1 MCIDLL
7 FPWWFSLS
15 LSKLSSL
22 PGNSI
27 PVNLIRDLRQPEKGP
42 RFCLLS
48 WAKSG
53 YNNTE
58 MVSSRISVGRWR
70 GKLQTRPGNTNHP
83 EDLSTPHHS
92 YQGPLLGAN
101 TDKYKYR
108 YKQKCKYKY
117 KHRHRQVIPTI
128 PRTSLHRSYHQSTH
142 RKMLLLNSSHCAGRH
157 FRTKLMSR
165 YIGSGQKKTVWCGD
179 SGTGFKS

>member
-1 MCIDLL
+1 MAPLC
-7 FPWWFSLS
+7 W
-15 LSKLSSL
+15 SKLSSL
-22 PGNSI
+22 RSNSI

-83 EDLSTPHHS
+83 QDLSTPHHS

-108 YKQKCKYKY
+108 YKQKYKY
-117 KHRHRQVIPTI
+117 IYLHRRVILTKL
-128 PRTSLHRSYHQSTH
+128 RTSLHRSYHQSTH
-142 RKMLLLNSSHCAGRH
+142 GKILFLNSSIIHDDLLSNIICVTSTIWLWDFTR
-157 FRTKLMSR
+157 
-165 YIGSGQKKTVWCGD
+165 
-179 SGTGFKS
+179 

>member
-1 MCIDLL
+1 MAPLC
-7 FPWWFSLS
+7 W
-15 LSKLSSL
+15 SKLSSL
-22 PGNSI
+22 RSNSI

-83 EDLSTPHHS
+83 QDLSTPHHC

-108 YKQKCKYKY
+108 YKQKYKY
-117 KHRHRQVIPTI
+117 IYLHRHRRVTPTI
-128 PRTSLHRSYHQSTH
+128 PRTPLHRSYHQSTH
-142 RKMLLLNSSHCAGRH
+142 RKMLLLNSSIIHWWPLSNIICTTSTIWLWDFTR
-157 FRTKLMSR
+157 
-165 YIGSGQKKTVWCGD
+165 
-179 SGTGFKS
+179 